1 MSRFRLYGSGGRPV
15 YDSVGEPEDRRLDR
29 IKREFTAGVALFYD
43 PAAGLVRT
51 QVTIHRQSPEQFVA
65 TYQSDAEED
74 VLAALFDRVEALGD
88 RRGWTIQHGLGGT
101 QVLYDALADGSAF
114 YSDAVAAIEADLAA
128 RSIAPDDLRNAVGDL
143 GRVDLLVPSYD
154 VAAATLAYVR
164 ETFAEYA
171 VAVSEST
178 DVETIAG
185 ADVVV
190 RPTGN
195 VDRATPGPEFSTWL
209 ERRRAAAAT
218 AALEGA
224 VESAAERLESTSVP
238 VATGVAAAVDRTD
251 SASALSVR
259 ALPASAP
266 AVTRRE
272 LRRTLFYGLPSGV
285 AVGVAVGLAWSGA
298 AGLESVPRWVVVAG
312 SALAAVVWAGA
323 LLAVRIADD
332 PDRFPDA
339 PPTESEPVEEA
350 LSRLADIVGP
360 DAAREALA
368 STLDSYGATIE
379 PEGDRDRRRRRA
391 AGIGVAASAGA
402 GAVAFAAAVVLVS
415 SGLV

>member
-15 YDSVGEPEDRRLDR
+15 YDSAGEPEDRRLDR
-29 IKREFTAGVALFYD
+29 IKQEFNAGVALFYD

-51 QVTIHRQSPEQFVA
+51 QVTIHRRSPEQFVA

-74 VLAALFDRVEALGD
+74 LLTASFDRVEALAD

-101 QVLYDALADGSAF
+101 QALYDALAHGSAF
-114 YSDAVAAIEADLAA
+114 NSDAVAAIEADLAA
-128 RSIAPDDLRNAVGDL
+128 RSIAPDDVRNAVGDL
-143 GRVDLLVPSYD
+143 GRVDLLVPGYD

-178 DVETIAG
+178 DVETIVG

-209 ERRRAAAAT
+209 DRRRAAAAT

-224 VESAAERLESTSVP
+224 VESVAERFESTSVP

-251 SASALSVR
+251 SASALGVR
-259 ALPASAP
+259 AVPASAP
-266 AVTRRE
+266 AATRRE
-272 LRRTLFYGLPSGV
+272 LRRTLSYGLPSGV

-298 AGLESVPRWVVVAG
+298 AGLESVPRWMLGAG

-332 PDRFPDA
+332 PDRFPDV
-339 PPTESEPVEEA
+339 PPTESAPLEEA
-350 LSRLADIVGP
+350 VSRLAEIAGP
-360 DAAREALA
+360 DAGREALA
-368 STLDSYGATIE
+368 SALDSHGATIE
-379 PEGDRDRRRRRA
+379 PEDDRDRRRRRA
-391 AGIGVAASAGA
+391 AGIGVVASAGA
-402 GAVAFAAAVVLVS
+402 GAVAFAAAAVLVS
-415 SGLV
+415 SGPV